1 MDNIIIRKVDEG
13 YVDSFYQIYS
23 RAYLGKDIEIYAY
36 NTKHSIKGYFWWLLK
51 RDRDGLMVAEFENL
65 PIGFVACDTN
75 WFSKYEDQY
84 VAEIHEIIVDPSF
97 QGRGIGKKLMEAAL
111 KYGKSR
117 NRKISE
123 LWVGITNEK
132 AKKFYKK
139 LGYVEREVHSMWL
152 RMVRQI

>member
-1 MDNIIIRKVDEG
+1 MNIVVIKRVDKSHVEF
-13 YVDSFYQIYS
+13 FYQIYS

-51 RDRDGLMVAEFENL
+51 RDPNGFMVAEIKGS
-65 PIGFVACDTN
+65 PVGFVACDTN

-97 QGRGIGKKLMEAAL
+97 QGMGIGKKLMVAAL
-111 KYGKSR
+111 KYGKSK

-123 LWVGITNEK
+123 LWVGVTNER
-132 AKKFYKK
+132 AKRFYKG
-139 LGYVEREVHSMWL
+139 LGYEEREIHGMWL
-152 RMVRQI
+152 RMVRKI